1 MATVQGNNVIGQGAK
16 HHDIDLEELSDHGGE
31 PVDDCGIMQCADR
44 SLPPEIRLGFVKKT
58 YGLLFYMLTITFSI
72 ASPFVFNRDGAL
84 TFMRTHQ
91 WISALAGI
99 AFMGLYVMNS
109 MLMFALV
116 CDCRQYFKM
125 YMNMF
130 KTFPHNVIFLT
141 VISVTFGLLVGNI
154 CAEYKQES
162 VVFVFF
168 ATSVMICGLTA
179 YAVKTS
185 ADFTSMGAYVM
196 VAVLGLMLASI
207 ISMFVG
213 GMGGIMAGFGA
224 MVFGFIIVYDTQLIF
239 GNSTPVPS
247 EYSHHQHQRQFE
259 YTLDMYAFAAY
270 QLYLDFINFFL
281 YMLRLLGE
289 RRE

>member
-1 MATVQGNNVIGQGAK
+1 
-16 HHDIDLEELSDHGGE
+16 
-31 PVDDCGIMQCADR
+31 
-44 SLPPEIRLGFVKKT
+44 
-58 YGLLFYMLTITFSI
+58 
-72 ASPFVFNRDGAL
+72 
-84 TFMRTHQ
+84 
-91 WISALAGI
+91 
-99 AFMGLYVMNS
+99 
-109 MLMFALV
+109 
-116 CDCRQYFKM
+116 
-125 YMNMF
+125 
-130 KTFPHNVIFLT
+130 VIFLT

>member
-1 MATVQGNNVIGQGAK
+1 MAAVQGNLGLGK
-16 HHDIDLEELSDHGGE
+16 HRNIDLEELSDHGGE
-31 PVDDCGIMQCADR
+31 PADDLGIMQCADR
-44 SLPPEIRLGFVKKT
+44 TLPPEIRLGFVKKT
-58 YGLLFYMLTITFSI
+58 YGLLFYMLTITSVI
-72 ASPFVFNRDGAL
+72 ASPFVVDRDGAL
-84 TFMRTHQ
+84 AFMRTHQ
-91 WISALAGI
+91 WVSGLSGLV
-99 AFMGLYVMNS
+99 FMGLYLMNS
-109 MLMFALV
+109 VLMFALV
-116 CDCRQYFKM
+116 CDCRQYFRM

-141 VISVTFGLLVGNI
+141 VLSAAFGVLVGQI

-168 ATSVMICGLTA
+168 ATSVMICGLTG

-185 ADFTSMGAYVM
+185 ADFTSMGAYVFA
-196 VAVLGLMLASI
+196 AVLGLMLASI
-207 ISMFVG
+207 LAMWT
-213 GMGGIMAGFGA
+213 GMGGIIAGLGA
-224 MVFGFIIVYDTQLIF
+224 TVFAFIIVYDTQLIF

-289 RRE
+289 RRD